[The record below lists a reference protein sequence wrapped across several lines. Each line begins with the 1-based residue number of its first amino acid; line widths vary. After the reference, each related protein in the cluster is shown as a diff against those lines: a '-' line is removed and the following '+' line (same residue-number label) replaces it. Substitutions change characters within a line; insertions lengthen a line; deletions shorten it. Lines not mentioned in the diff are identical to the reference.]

1 MNAIFVDWR
10 LPVVLYIV
18 LAFGLVRWMGK
29 KYIVG
34 DKRTKRLFLQFFV
47 CFIAAVV
54 LAVAQ
59 GQLMVAFEAAAIV
72 WLVGLINGVAC
83 FYSWKAQDISMGKS
97 SVFTIWDDIIA
108 MGLSFVILNEGEHVN
123 VWSGIGVVL
132 SVTAL
137 FLFAIHAYR
146 AKKKGGSD
154 LPLDCI
160 IYIGIYSVLWG
171 VAIFAQRYFSAGDT
185 PFAPFALAWYGG
197 SVLTAFA
204 LRAFVHEKDPSQQG
218 ELTARDKIIT
228 VVYSLLIILCLGV
241 AYWSFKSP
249 QVIVQP
255 IYFVAEAI
263 VPTIIAF
270 WFFNERKQF
279 DRIEYVYLGIAMFAV
294 LLIFW
299 GYTG

>member
-54 LAVAQ
+54 LAVTQ
-59 GQLMVAFEAAAIV
+59 GQVTVAFEAAAIV

-83 FYSWKAQDISMGKS
+83 FYSWKAQDISLGKS

-108 MGLSFVILNEGEHVN
+108 MGLSFVILNEGRHIN
-123 VWSGIGVVL
+123 AWSGAGITL
-132 SVTAL
+132 SITAL
-137 FLFAIHAYR
+137 SLFAFHAYR
-146 AKKKGGSD
+146 AKGRGESD
-154 LPLDCI
+154 LPLKCI
-160 IYIGIYSVLWG
+160 LYIGIYSALWG
-171 VAIFAQRYFSAGDT
+171 IALFAQRYFSAGAVSFT
-185 PFAPFALAWYGG
+185 AFALAWYGG
-197 SVLTAFA
+197 STIAAFA

-218 ELTARDKIIT
+218 ELTTRDKVIT
-228 VVYSLLIILCLGV
+228 TAYSILIISCLGV

-263 VPTIIAF
+263 VPTAIAF
-270 WFFNERKQF
+270 LFFNERKQF
-279 DRIEYVYLGIAMFAV
+279 DRIEYVYLGIALFAV

>member
-10 LPVVLYIV
+10 LPVMLYIV
-18 LAFGLVRWMGK
+18 LAFGLVRWIGK

-54 LAVAQ
+54 LAVTQ
-59 GQLMVAFEAAAIV
+59 GQVTVAFKAAAIV
-72 WLVGLINGVAC
+72 WFVGLINGVAC
-83 FYSWKAQDISMGKS
+83 FYSWKAQDISLGKS

-108 MGLSFVILNEGEHVN
+108 MALSFVILDEGRHIN
-123 VWSGIGVVL
+123 AWSGAGIVL
-132 SVTAL
+132 SLIAL
-137 FLFAIHAYR
+137 FSFAIHAYR
-146 AKKKGGSD
+146 AKNKGGSD
-154 LPLDCI
+154 LPLKCI
-160 IYIGIYSVLWG
+160 FYIGIYSVLWG
-171 VAIFAQRYFSAGDT
+171 IALFAQRYFSAEAV
-185 PFAPFALAWYGG
+185 PFASFALAWYGG
-197 SVLTAFA
+197 SVIAAFA
-204 LRAFVHEKDPSQQG
+204 LRAFVREEDPNQQG
-218 ELTARDKIIT
+218 ELTAQDKVIT
-228 VVYSLLIILCLGV
+228 TVYSLLIILCLGT